1 MIDLKGK
8 WVLVTGSSRGI
19 GRLLAEA
26 LAKKGANLILH
37 SRKIEHTDEIASLA
51 RSLGVSVRQVEAD
64 LSDGNSVIAMLDSIA
79 DLDVSVV
86 YNNAGYQ
93 VTYRPDIYDTP
104 YEDYDLSFRINTVAP
119 MLICYRLF
127 PLMKKNKFGRIV
139 NTTSGI
145 AGDPHQ
151 GPYSAAKAA
160 LDKVTA
166 DLATQIEADEDIVIS
181 LTDPGWCRTD
191 LGGPSAPNA
200 PESAVAGCLAPGFVS
215 KCKSGR
221 IIHAQEY
228 TGLTFDRIVEEL
240 EQEI

>member
-19 GRLLAEA
+19 GKLLAMA
-26 LAKKGANLILH
+26 LADKGANLILH
-37 SRKIEHTDEIASLA
+37 SRKIEHTDEIAEYA
-51 RSLGVSVRQVEAD
+51 KNAGVSVRQVEAD
-64 LSDGNSVIAMLDSIA
+64 LSDGASVLAMLDSI
-79 DLDVSVV
+79 DDIEVSVV

-93 VTYRPDIYDTP
+93 VTYRPEVFDTP
-104 YEDYDLSFRINTVAP
+104 YEDYDLSFRINCVAP

-127 PLMKKNKFGRIV
+127 PLMKARKFGRIV

-145 AGDPHQ
+145 CGDPYQ

-160 LDKVTA
+160 LDKVTS
-166 DLATQIEADEDIVIS
+166 DLSCLIGADEDIVIS

-200 PESAVAGCLAPGFVS
+200 PESAVSGCLAPGFVS

>member
-19 GRLLAEA
+19 GKLLAMA
-26 LAKKGANLILH
+26 LADKGANLILH
-37 SRKIEHTDEIASLA
+37 SRSLSHTDEIAAYAKSA
-51 RSLGVSVRQVEAD
+51 GVSVRQVEAD
-64 LSDGNSVIAMLDSIA
+64 LSDGASVEKMLDSVA
-79 DLDVSVV
+79 DLEISVV

-119 MLICYRLF
+119 MIICYRLF
-127 PLMKKNKFGRIV
+127 PLMKARKFGRIV

-166 DLATQIEADEDIVIS
+166 DLATQIGEDEDIVIS

-200 PESAVAGCLAPGFVS
+200 PESAVPGCLAPGFVS

-221 IIHAQEY
+221 IIHAQDY
-228 TGLTFDRIVEEL
+228 TGLTLDRIVEEL

>member
-19 GRLLAEA
+19 GKLLAMA
-26 LAKKGANLILH
+26 LAGKGANLILH
-37 SRKIEHTDEIASLA
+37 SRSISHTDEIAAYAKSA
-51 RSLGVSVRQVEAD
+51 GVSVRQVEAD
-64 LSDGNSVIAMLDSIA
+64 LSDGASVEKMLDSVA
-79 DLDVSVV
+79 DLEISVV

-119 MLICYRLF
+119 MIICYRLF

-166 DLATQIEADEDIVIS
+166 DLATQIGEDEDIVIS

-200 PESAVAGCLAPGFVS
+200 PESAVPGCLAPGFVS

-221 IIHAQEY
+221 IIHAQDY
-228 TGLTFDRIVEEL
+228 VGLSLDRIVEEL

>member
-19 GRLLAEA
+19 GKLLAMA
-26 LAKKGANLILH
+26 LADKGANLILH
-37 SRKIEHTDEIASLA
+37 SRSLSHTDEIASYA
-51 RSLGVSVRQVEAD
+51 KSAGVSVRQVEAD
-64 LSDGNSVIAMLDSIA
+64 LSDGASVEKMLDSVA
-79 DLDVSVV
+79 DLEISVV

-119 MLICYRLF
+119 MIICYRLF
-127 PLMKKNKFGRIV
+127 PLMKARKFGRIV

-166 DLATQIEADEDIVIS
+166 DLATQIGEDEDIVIS

-200 PESAVAGCLAPGFVS
+200 PESAVPGCLAPGFVS

-221 IIHAQEY
+221 IIHAQDY
-228 TGLTFDRIVEEL
+228 TGLTLDRIVEEL

>member
-19 GRLLAEA
+19 GKLLAMA
-26 LAKKGANLILH
+26 LAGKGANLILH
-37 SRKIEHTDEIASLA
+37 SRSISHTDEIAAYAKSA
-51 RSLGVSVRQVEAD
+51 GVSVRQVEAY
-64 LSDGNSVIAMLDSIA
+64 LSDGASVEKMLDSVA
-79 DLDVSVV
+79 DLEISVV

-119 MLICYRLF
+119 MIICYRLF
-127 PLMKKNKFGRIV
+127 PLMKARKFGRIV

-166 DLATQIEADEDIVIS
+166 DLATQIGEDEDIVIS

-200 PESAVAGCLAPGFVS
+200 PESAVPGCLAPGFVS

-221 IIHAQEY
+221 IIHAQDY
-228 TGLTFDRIVEEL
+228 VGLSLDRIVEEL